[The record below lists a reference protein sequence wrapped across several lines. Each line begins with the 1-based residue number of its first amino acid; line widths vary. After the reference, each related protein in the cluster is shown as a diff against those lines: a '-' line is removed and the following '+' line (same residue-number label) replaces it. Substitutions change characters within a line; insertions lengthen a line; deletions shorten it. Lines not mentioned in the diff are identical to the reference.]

1 MFTALVSLF
10 GRFVNFISFSRHF
23 KIFSWGTLPY
33 INLTNDEVLKRVCD
47 PGCIA
52 KLPKPDDCPE
62 KLYDLMLRCWN
73 FNPELRPSF
82 KEVLE
87 VVESMTSKQKKIEEE
102 EISNADYLNTE
113 GSKKDLSYTIPSYAN
128 SSTQKP
134 KADETYGLSP
144 M

>member
-33 INLTNDEVLKRVCD
+33 INLTNDGVLKRVCD

-87 VVESMTSKQKKIEEE
+87 VVESMTSKNNQE
-102 EISNADYLNTE
+102 EISNADYPNTE
-113 GSKKDLSYTIPSYAN
+113 KGLSYVVSPLGATAEHSSSRSLSY
-128 SSTQKP
+128 
-134 KADETYGLSP
+134 ELSP
-144 M
+144 L